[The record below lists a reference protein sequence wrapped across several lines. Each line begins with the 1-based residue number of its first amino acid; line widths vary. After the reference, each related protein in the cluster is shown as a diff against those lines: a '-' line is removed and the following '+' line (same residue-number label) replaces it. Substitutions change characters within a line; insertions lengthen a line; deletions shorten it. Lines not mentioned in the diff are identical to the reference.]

1 MDLKGKVALITG
13 SAQGIGRAI
22 AILFARKGA
31 DIVVSD
37 LNSEEAQKVAKEIEK
52 IGRRCLVTIT
62 NVADFKEA
70 EQMINKTIEE
80 LGRIDILVNN
90 AGIVRDSLLLRMKEE
105 SWDQVLNV
113 NLKGTFNC
121 TRAAVRF
128 MVKQRSGK
136 IVNIASISG
145 EMGNIGQANYSASKA
160 GVIGFTKTAAREF
173 ASRGINVNAVAPG
186 FIDTLMT
193 KSLPDDIRENL
204 KKQIPVERLG
214 TPEDIAEA
222 VYFLVSDA
230 SSYITGQV
238 INVNGGL
245 YM

>member
-22 AILFARKGA
+22 AVLLANKGA

-37 LNSEEAQKVAKEIEK
+37 LNSEKAQQVAKEIEE

-70 EQMINKTIEE
+70 EQMINKTIEG
-80 LGRIDILVNN
+80 LGHIDILVNN
-90 AGIVRDSLLLRMKEE
+90 AGIVKDSLLLRMKEE

-121 TRAAVRF
+121 TKAAIRS

-136 IVNIASISG
+136 IVNIASVSG
-145 EMGNIGQANYSASKA
+145 EMGNAGQANYSASKA
-160 GVIGFTKTAAREF
+160 GVIGFTKTAAREL

-186 FIDTLMT
+186 FIDTVMT
-193 KSLPDDIRENL
+193 KSLPEEVKENL
-204 KKQIPVERLG
+204 IKQIPIERLG
-214 TPEDIAEA
+214 TPEDVAEA
-222 VYFLVSDA
+222 VYFLVSEA

>member
-1 MDLKGKVALITG
+1 MELEGKVALITG

-22 AILFARKGA
+22 AVLLARKGA

-37 LNSEEAQKVAKEIEK
+37 LNSEKAQEVAREIEK
-52 IGRRCLVTIT
+52 MGRKCLVTIA
-62 NVADFKEA
+62 NVADFKET
-70 EQMINKTIEE
+70 ELMIKKTIDEF
-80 LGRIDILVNN
+80 GRIDILVNN
-90 AGIVRDSLLLRMKEE
+90 AGIVKDSLLLRMKEE
-105 SWDQVLNV
+105 SWDEVLNV

-121 TRAAVRF
+121 TKAAVKF
-128 MVKQRSGK
+128 MAKQRSGK

-160 GVIGFTKTAAREF
+160 GVIGFTKTVAREF

-186 FIDTLMT
+186 FIDTVMT
-193 KSLPDDIRENL
+193 QSLSEDIRENL
-204 KKQIPVERLG
+204 KKQVPVERLG
-214 TPEDIAEA
+214 MPEDVAET
-222 VYFLVSDA
+222 VYFLVSEM

-238 INVNGGL
+238 INVNGGM